1 MPTWHKIP
9 KLHLTGTVIICRTGF
24 SSKAYRAQSPSLLSF
39 IDANKHCEHP
49 STQTVHWADSAH
61 VSKAPP
67 GWDISDNPKSSK
79 APEQRC
85 AMDSSDTWIREQ
97 LRQIRTSQCCVSE
110 ITQLPLSL
118 PQWRELK
125 PWKQQSHRSKMLS
138 LPVTATPACQQDEW
152 PKHSPI
158 PYGWAAWGT
167 WAVRLDLAQGSS
179 VLRHTNL
186 YIRGYLLFAC
196 VSDLCTDANCS
207 LCLGKLTLGVLLL
220 TLTST
225 DLVWLNRQEFQTSL
239 KHSSAKPIS

>member
-39 IDANKHCEHP
+39 IDENKHCEHP

-125 PWKQQSHRSKMLS
+125 PWKQQSHISKMLS
-138 LPVTATPACQQDEW
+138 LPVTATPACQQDW
-152 PKHSPI
+152 VTQAQPHSI
-158 PYGWAAWGT
+158 
-167 WAVRLDLAQGSS
+167 RLGCL
-179 VLRHTNL
+179 
-186 YIRGYLLFAC
+186 GY
-196 VSDLCTDANCS
+196 VSCTTGPCSGVLCTETYQLIHS
-207 LCLGKLTLGVLLL
+207 WLL
-220 TLTST
+220 
-225 DLVWLNRQEFQTSL
+225 
-239 KHSSAKPIS
+239 IICMC